1 MRASAHRNFWVS
13 SSPSPSLPCRLSFPL
28 VHLPGMFHVEQRR
41 MSEGGNL
48 ARASEWSRHQDW
60 HPSERG
66 SWRLA
71 GSNGA
76 LEVRVQAHAPPG
88 LSDWST
94 RHRSRAVSRRAEC
107 GSTPPF
113 LPAGDEKERQE
124 PAAESPACGWSGRAL
139 CRRST
144 GPDRPPTVQLVPTRC
159 LECNRPMD
167 DRVRRVRR
175 PWRKEQAA
183 SV

>member
-94 RHRSRAVSRRAEC
+94 RHRSRAVSRRAAC
-107 GSTPPF
+107 GSTPRSC
-113 LPAGDEKERQE
+113 LPGTRRNGRSPQQSPRPVDGAAGRC
-124 PAAESPACGWSGRAL
+124 AEEAPDQTVPPRFSSYRPVVWNAIGRWT
-139 CRRST
+139 T
-144 GPDRPPTVQLVPTRC
+144 GFD
-159 LECNRPMD
+159 
-167 DRVRRVRR
+167 
-175 PWRKEQAA
+175 A
-183 SV
+183 

>member
-1 MRASAHRNFWVS
+1 HMNIWYS
-13 SSPSPSLPCRLSFPL
+13 SSHSPSLPCRLSFPL

-48 ARASEWSRHQDW
+48 ARAAEWSRHQDW

-94 RHRSRAVSRRAEC
+94 RHRSRAVSRRAVC
-107 GSTPPF
+107 GSTPV
-113 LPAGDEKERQE
+113 PACRGREGTAGARSRVPGLWMERQ
-124 PAAESPACGWSGRAL
+124 GV
-139 CRRST
+139 
-144 GPDRPPTVQLVPTRC
+144 VQ
-159 LECNRPMD
+159 
-167 DRVRRVRR
+167 
-175 PWRKEQAA
+175 KK
-183 SV
+183 